1 VVKSWS
7 NRDELVH
14 QVVTLKSSG
23 TGSRAIA
30 RALGVS
36 RNTVKA
42 IVEEHKAAR
51 QAPSSALPKAPA
63 RAPRAKI
70 VKPFADN
77 IAQLLCRF
85 PDITAQ
91 RVFEDLRAL
100 GYKGGYTAIKVYMR
114 TARPVAKPE
123 PSLPTPAWE
132 PGEMAES
139 DWTPCKVRFTNGQQI
154 TVQVFSYVLCYSRRR
169 SYGLYEHADLYA
181 LMDGH
186 VAAFTRFGGAART
199 CKYDS
204 QKPVVLRWEGHQP
217 IYNPRFLAY
226 AAYYEFLVQACRR
239 AHPNDKPHVERGFW
253 HFETNFLNGRSFR
266 DLDDMRAQLALWEQ
280 TVLDHHRHKK
290 LKRSALEIFP
300 EEAPHLLPLPSH
312 PYDTARVVY
321 RVCSIDG
328 FVAWDGNRYAVPYE
342 AIYDLLPVR
351 VTQKELFV
359 YAPDLRLLARH
370 ELAPKSAGKDVDPN
384 QVHRAPGRGIDLD
397 TLRGTFEALGE
408 GAVDFFNGLARL
420 GSKWCG
426 YHARQI
432 LLLRERFTSEDIA
445 AALRHAHAY
454 GAYEQLAVAR
464 IVEARARPRTLDEYV
479 AEETARRIEQ
489 HLGRDKTR
497 PRDLDEY
504 DRLPVLPAPSAPVS
518 QETPWHERPDP
529 PTGNESP
536 SPPSQK
542 DPSSGSDDSSTP
554 SG

>member
-1 VVKSWS
+1 VKSWN

-23 TGSRAIA
+23 TGIRAMA

-36 RNTVKA
+36 RNTVKV
-42 IVEEHKAAR
+42 IIEEHKAAR
-51 QAPSSALPKAPA
+51 EAPSSALPASPA
-63 RAPRAKI
+63 RAPRAKK
-70 VKPFADN
+70 VEPFACN
-77 IAQLLCRF
+77 VTQLLARF

-91 RVFEDLRAL
+91 RVFEELRTL
-100 GYKGGYTAIKVYMR
+100 GYDGGYTAVKVYLR
-114 TARPVAKPE
+114 TARPKAKPE
-123 PSLPTPAWE
+123 PSLPTPERE

-139 DWTPCKVRFTNGQQI
+139 DWTPCKVRFTNGQQV
-154 TVQVFSYVLCYSRRR
+154 TVQVFSYVLCYSRRKCY
-169 SYGLYEHADLYA
+169 SLHEHCDLYA

-186 VAAFTRFGGAART
+186 VTAFTRLGGAART

-204 QKPVVLRWEGHQP
+204 QKPVVLRWEGQQP
-217 IYNPRFLAY
+217 IYNPRFLAF
-226 AAYYEFLVQACRR
+226 AAYYEYFVQACRR
-239 AHPNDKPHVERGFW
+239 GHPNDKPQVERGFW
-253 HFETNFLNGRSFR
+253 YFERSFLNGRSFR
-266 DLDDMRAQLALWEQ
+266 DLDDMRAQLALWER
-280 TVLDHHRHKK
+280 TVLDEHRHKK
-290 LKRSALEIFP
+290 LKRSALEVFP
-300 EEAPHLLPLPSH
+300 EEAPHLVPLPSH

-321 RVCSIDG
+321 RMCSIDG

-342 AIYDLLPVR
+342 AIYDILPVR

-359 YAPDLRLLARH
+359 YGPDLRQLARH

-384 QVHRAPGRGIDLD
+384 QIHRAPGRGIDLD
-397 TLRGTFEALGE
+397 ALRVTFEALGD
-408 GAVDFFNGLARL
+408 GASDFFGGLARL
-420 GSKWCG
+420 GSKLCG

-432 LLLRERFTSEDIA
+432 LLMRERFTSEDLA
-445 AALRHAHAY
+445 AALRHAHVY

-504 DRLPVLPAPSAPVS
+504 DRLPVLSTPSAPVS
-518 QETPWHERPDP
+518 QETSWHEKPAP
-529 PTGNESP
+529 PTTNDESP
-536 SPPSQK
+536 STLTPK
-542 DPSSGSDDSSTP
+542 DPSSGSDDSSTS